1 MAGRMAGKT
10 ALISGAASG
19 LGDAQAKLFAQQ
31 GARLVLGDLQEAKG
45 QQGLRVN
52 TSLPGQICRP
62 IVGDITPEQDAAM
75 QAAIPMGVVGDPMD
89 VAYGALFLAADK
101 ARYVTGAKVWI
112 DGGWYA
118 SH

>member
-31 GARLVLGDLQEAKG
+31 GARRALGDLQEATG

-52 TSLPGQICRP
+52 ATFPGQIRTP
-62 IVGDITPEQDAAM
+62 ILGDITPGQDAAI
-75 QAAIPMGVVGDPMD
+75 QAAIPMGGGGDLMD
-89 VAYGALFLAADK
+89 GAYGALFLAAEA

-112 DGGWYA
+112 VGGWYA